1 MITTVTLNAAIDK
14 TYFVDDFQ
22 LGQVSRVGRM
32 ISYPGGK
39 GVNVARVAHL
49 LGGPVTATGFVGGS
63 NGGYIE
69 RQLTHQGIHNDFVR
83 VEGESRLCLNIID
96 SIAGR
101 STELLEPG
109 PEIDAPQAEAMK
121 RKIRDLAESSGI
133 VTLSGSLP
141 KGLPSSFYAD
151 LIGIVRSQGAL
162 AFLDASGDAL
172 LQGIQAKP
180 FLIKPNEQ
188 EVEKLIGKKLE
199 RESDLYGSIHQLMR
213 GGIQCVV
220 VSLGAEGSVAGYE
233 GNLYRVRAPRIEA
246 VNTVGC
252 GDSFVAGMAVA
263 MHRGDSFEQA
273 LMLAAAAGSANALM
287 PEAGNVRMADVSRFL
302 EQVSIETIV

>member
-14 TYFVDDFQ
+14 TYYVDDFR
-22 LGQVSRVGRM
+22 LGQVSRAAKM
-32 ISYPGGK
+32 FSFPGGK

-49 LGGPVTATGFVGGS
+49 LDGPVTATGFVGGH
-63 NGGYIE
+63 NGRFIE
-69 RQLTHQGIHNDFVR
+69 EQLTRQGIPNDFVA
-83 VEGESRLCLNIID
+83 VEGESRLCLNIVD
-96 SIAGR
+96 AAGQ

-109 PEIDAPQAEAMK
+109 PDINAAHAEAMK
-121 RKIRDLAESSGI
+121 RKLRSLAERSRI

-141 KGLPSSFYAD
+141 KGLPASYYAE
-151 LIGIVRSQGAL
+151 LVAVVHEAGAL

-172 LQGIQAKP
+172 VQGLAAKP

-188 EVEKLIGKKLE
+188 EVEKLLGKKLE

-213 GGIQCVV
+213 DGIRCMV
-220 VSLGAEGSVAGYE
+220 VSLGAEGSVAGCD
-233 GNLYRVRAPRIEA
+233 GQLYRIRAPRIEA

-263 MHRGDSFEQA
+263 VHRGDSIVQA
-273 LMLAAAAGSANALM
+273 LKLATASGTANALM
-287 PEAGNVRMADVSRFL
+287 PEAGNVRTEDVSRFL
-302 EQVSIETIV
+302 TEVSIESII